1 MRNFFPS
8 HFSPQKV
15 YALAQASTM
24 SQKWKNY
31 YLHNPG
37 PKSYNSIPLS
47 FPPSHCWVLKS
58 HLKKQFLLQ
67 RQHHDFNV
75 AEMERWERSI
85 SKDEL
90 KLSETSNDIIAVN
103 GRETFMIEL
112 LFFEIGDC
120 QFPIKLSMLT

>member
-67 RQHHDFNV
+67 RQHHDFNE
-75 AEMERWERSI
+75 AAMERWERSR

-90 KLSETSNDIIAVN
+90 KLGKASNDIIAGN
-103 GRETFMIEL
+103 GRERFKIEL
-112 LFFEIGDC
+112 LFFEIGDG
-120 QFPIKLSMLT
+120 QFPKKLSMLT